1 MECMNPGGTGKDR
14 AAKYMLQEAM
24 KEYNK
29 NHHNISNSQIGSKNT
44 SDKIASGVIK
54 GILDKEVMK
63 DYNKNHHN
71 DSNGQISSQR
81 CSENIASSV
90 IKGIL
95 DKETDVS
102 SLPVIFEGTS
112 GSTGIALACLCNAMG
127 LKLHVVMPD
136 DQADEKQVLLKT
148 LGVTVTVVPCSGISN
163 KDHYVNTA
171 RRMAQE
177 NGGIFIDQFEN
188 LANYQAH
195 YEETGPEIWD
205 QTKGKVDAFVMSAGT
220 GGTIAGVSR

>member
-1 MECMNPGGTGKDR
+1 
-14 AAKYMLQEAM
+14 
-24 KEYNK
+24 
-29 NHHNISNSQIGSKNT
+29 
-44 SDKIASGVIK
+44 
-54 GILDKEVMK
+54 
-63 DYNKNHHN
+63 
-71 DSNGQISSQR
+71 
-81 CSENIASSV
+81 
-90 IKGIL
+90 
-95 DKETDVS
+95 
-102 SLPVIFEGTS
+102 
-112 GSTGIALACLCNAMG
+112 MG

-177 NGGIFIDQFEN
+177 SGGIFIDQFEN